1 MQAYALARGSCE
13 VGGVLDLHVLAQ
25 TLERLDFAVK
35 LVDERK
41 DMLHVSGCC
50 RVRHRFLLIYGTEHS
65 VSDKRPYTPPAPLIL
80 DPQFKAQFDIPNPS
94 SAYSTLLESV
104 HEVYLGS
111 YERLEQLVRLLCC
124 EMNRSFETTKGALPP
139 WRSSKAM
146 LSRWMHPL
154 QYQHNGDIHLGDN
167 IVGST

>member
-1 MQAYALARGSCE
+1 MQAYALTRGSCE
-13 VGGVLDLHVLAQ
+13 VGGVLDLHLLAQ
-25 TLERLDFAVK
+25 TLERLDFDVK

-41 DMLHVSGCC
+41 EMLQVSGCC

-65 VSDKRPYTPPAPLIL
+65 ASEKLPYTSPAPLIL

-94 SAYSTLLESV
+94 PAYSTLLESV

-124 EMNRSFETTKGALPP
+124 EMNRSFEMTKGALPP
-139 WRSSKAM
+139 WRSPKAM

-154 QYQHNGDIHLGDN
+154 QYQHNDDIRTEMN